1 MARAAAAGSL
11 PTDSPEERLRKS
23 ALVLSSLLITAL
35 ACVWVATYAALG
47 LWLSALIPLAY
58 QAASLLGLAL
68 FARTKRYDLYR
79 ASQVFLILV
88 LPFLLQWSLGGF
100 VESSAVALWAFVAP
114 LGALVF
120 YGPRPAV
127 GWFAGFA
134 ALVGVSAAIDPHLP
148 APDPPIPTWL
158 VLTFFA
164 LNVLGPA
171 VTTFALLEYFVRSR
185 DRAYGLLAVEQE
197 RSERLLLSIF
207 PPPIAERLKVSQGV
221 IAERSDE
228 VSVLFADIT
237 GFTPVAERLPPE
249 DVVALLD
256 EIFSAFD
263 ELVAEHGLEK
273 IKTIGDGYM
282 AAAGIPTPRR
292 RPRRGGGPRRA
303 RHAGDAGRP
312 PRRRRPQPAR
322 RHRLRPR
329 RRGRDRPQQARLR
342 PLGRHRE
349 HREPDGVARP
359 ARGDPGDRADAA
371 TARRRLRPRGAARRR
386 GQGQGR
392 DDDLPAGQLRVAEA
406 ADRVVVH
413 EPGRLHEGVADGRP
427 DEAEAAPLQ
436 LLAHRLR
443 ERRLGREAR
452 RGSSSRRRAARRRRS
467 PRGGRRS
474 RRAPPGPR
482 ARAARSRPSTRP

>member
-1 MARAAAAGSL
+1 MRDWAEAAVARAAAVGSL
-11 PTDSPEERLRKS
+11 PTDTPDQRLQKS

-58 QAASLLGLAL
+58 QVLSLLGLAL

-79 ASQVFLILV
+79 ASQVLLILV

-100 VESSAVALWAFVAP
+100 VESGAVAIWAFVAP

-127 GWFAGFA
+127 GWFCGFA
-134 ALVGVSAAIDPHLP
+134 ALVGVSAAIDELLP
-148 APDPPIPTWL
+148 APDPPLATWL

-185 DRAYGLLAVEQE
+185 DRAYRLLAVEQE

-207 PPPIAERLKVSQGV
+207 PRPIAERLKVSRGI
-221 IAERSDE
+221 IAERSEE

-237 GFTPVAERLPPE
+237 GFTPAAEKLPPE

-263 ELVAEHGLEK
+263 ELVDEHGLEK

-282 AAAGIPTPRR
+282 AAAGIPTPRPDHAEAAAR
-292 RPRRGGGPRRA
+292 AALAMRETLASLPTAAGLSLRVGIDSGPAVAGVIGRSKLGYDLWGDTVNTANRMES
-303 RHAGDAGRP
+303 HAP
-312 PRRRRPQPAR
+312 PGAIQVTER
-322 RHRLRPR
+322 
-329 RRGRDRPQQARLR
+329 
-342 PLGRHRE
+342 
-349 HREPDGVARP
+349 
-359 ARGDPGDRADAA
+359 
-371 TARRRLRPRGAARRR
+371 TRRRLG
-386 GQGQGR
+386 
-392 DDDLPAGQLRVAEA
+392 
-406 ADRVVVH
+406 DRF
-413 EPGRLHEGVADGRP
+413 
-427 DEAEAAPLQ
+427 
-436 LLAHRLR
+436 LL
-443 ERRLGREAR
+443 E
-452 RGSSSRRRAARRRRS
+452 
-467 PRGGRRS
+467 
-474 RRAPPGPR
+474 
-482 ARAARSRPSTRP
+482 SRPHVAVKGKGEMTTYLLVSSA